1 MRNLLLFF
9 IATICGAATLPL
21 YIDTDTN
28 SVVSPDAPTTLD
40 GYGITDAVGGTPT
53 LDAFLV
59 GDGAAWVTQSGQT
72 AQESLGIVNVD
83 GGAVIGASSSAVA
96 GGAVGFLAEA
106 TDGGAVGRNSSA
118 TDGGAV
124 GRNAEATTGFAG
136 GFLASAESGGAI
148 GYLASADGPGRV
160 QLGTGTNSTDS
171 TIQFLNSGS
180 VTAAEFGI
188 LSGADT
194 DLTTLSLPAN
204 TTISTFGAS
213 LVDDADAAAANV
225 TLGIVGSLGRVQVGD
240 GSTAGGIAGT
250 AIGNNSSASG
260 SSSIAIGSNS
270 GATAAN
276 SAQIGNGT
284 NSTSSTIQFLSSGSV
299 TAEEFGRLARMG
311 FVDYNDASGDVS
323 LTADTW
329 TDVPNDTLGS
339 FTNTTYIPSNV
350 TTLIDDST
358 GHLDFTEL
366 ELGQEISIRNDFI
379 ITPNTN
385 NALLQVRYVLGT
397 GANEYALLFWSER
410 LDSGSGVA
418 YQRVITFPIYMGDTN
433 TRDNPGK
440 LQVKLSTPGTLN
452 NNGSYISIR

>member
-9 IATICGAATLPL
+9 IVTICGAATLPL

-28 SVVSPDAPTTLD
+28 TVVSPDAPTTLD
-40 GYGITDAVGGTPT
+40 GYGITDAVSGTPT

-72 AQESLGIVNVD
+72 AQESLGVVNVD

-96 GGAVGFLAEA
+96 GGAIGASSSAVDGGAVGYLAEA
-106 TDGGAVGRNSSA
+106 ADGGAVGRNSSA
-118 TDGGAV
+118 TNGGAI

-213 LVDDADAAAANV
+213 LVDDSDAVSANITIGLV
-225 TLGIVGSLGRVQVGD
+225 SSPGQTHVGVGSSASG
-240 GSTAGGIAGT
+240 TFGT
-250 AIGNNSSASG
+250 AIGLDSSASG
-260 SSSIAIGSNS
+260 TLGVAIGYESV
-270 GATAAN
+270 AAGSN

-284 NSTSSTIQFLSSGSV
+284 NNTDNTIQFLSSGSV
-299 TAEEFGRLARMG
+299 TAAEFGRLAVSTTAATGSTYTVLSTDHVILANNSGGVAVALISAASAGDG
-311 FVDYNDASGDVS
+311 FRLVIK
-323 LTADTW
+323 
-329 TDVPNDTLGS
+329 
-339 FTNTTYIPSNV
+339 NT
-350 TTLIDDST
+350 
-358 GHLDFTEL
+358 
-366 ELGQEISIRNDFI
+366 
-379 ITPNTN
+379 
-385 NALLQVRYVLGT
+385 GT
-397 GANEYALLFWSER
+397 GAVTIDADGAETIDGALTAILTNQYESITIVS
-410 LDSGSGVA
+410 DGSNWF
-418 YQRVITFPIYMGDTN
+418 I
-433 TRDNPGK
+433 
-440 LQVKLSTPGTLN
+440 L
-452 NNGSYISIR
+452 

>member
-213 LVDDADAAAANV
+213 LVDDSSAVDANITIGLV
-225 TLGIVGSLGRVQVGD
+225 SSPGQTHVGVGSSASG
-240 GSTAGGIAGT
+240 TFGT
-250 AIGNNSSASG
+250 AIGLDSSASG
-260 SSSIAIGSNS
+260 TLGVAIGYE
-270 GATAAN
+270 AVAAGSN

-284 NSTSSTIQFLSSGSV
+284 NSVDNTIQFLSSGSV
-299 TAEEFGRLARMG
+299 TAEEFGRLAVSTTAATGSTYTVLSTDHVILANNSGGVAVALISAASAGDG
-311 FVDYNDASGDVS
+311 FRLVIK
-323 LTADTW
+323 
-329 TDVPNDTLGS
+329 
-339 FTNTTYIPSNV
+339 NT
-350 TTLIDDST
+350 
-358 GHLDFTEL
+358 
-366 ELGQEISIRNDFI
+366 
-379 ITPNTN
+379 
-385 NALLQVRYVLGT
+385 GT
-397 GANEYALLFWSER
+397 GAVTIDADGAETIDGALTAILTNQYESITIVS
-410 LDSGSGVA
+410 DGSNWF
-418 YQRVITFPIYMGDTN
+418 I
-433 TRDNPGK
+433 
-440 LQVKLSTPGTLN
+440 L
-452 NNGSYISIR
+452 